1 MKFLMK
7 ITFNVLINGEYQIV
21 EHLFDSYIEDE
32 NTLTLFDENKTI
44 LSSFQKKYVLNKSI
58 SENLEQKNKT
68 EIINKKKKN
77 K

>member
-1 MKFLMK
+1 MQ
-7 ITFNVLINGEYQIV
+7 ITFNVLINGEYHIV

-32 NTLTLFDENKTI
+32 NTLTLFDENKAI
-44 LSSFQKKYVLNKSI
+44 LSSFQKKYILNKSI